1 MEPARRSNRIEIRRQ
16 RRAQLNQPINQQE
29 EAREQ
34 APVRGRGRGHRNLV
48 RGRGSHSTV
57 GSSTDRTYNRSRRT
71 PTTVETELEDEEEY
85 GYDEENPM
93 ESEEEEFHAEPSVN
107 NNRSRHS
114 GSRRS
119 VSRRTELPPPPVMD
133 LATVMATQTQLLQ
146 ELVRRDQLHRGNVQ
160 GKMTE
165 FMRLRPPIYESSD
178 DPMEA
183 DSWLRAITQKLEVV
197 NCVGRERVTLAAHQ
211 LKGPAAEWWENF
223 REGAADPTTITWEEF
238 VEEFR
243 RYHIPDGVIHMK
255 AAEFRDLK
263 QGSMTVNQ
271 YVRKFTEL
279 SRYAPG
285 DVNTDKKKQTKF
297 KDGLKA
303 RLHSIMVSNIYPD
316 FNTLV
321 NQAIL
326 MEAGLNREKAKK
338 KRKFEHFKSKRQDRG

>member
-16 RRAQLNQPINQQE
+16 RRAQLNQQE

-34 APVRGRGRGHRNLV
+34 APVRGRGRGHRNPV

-119 VSRRTELPPPPVMD
+119 VSRHTELPPPPMID
-133 LATVMATQTQLLQ
+133 LVTVMANQTQLLQ
-146 ELVRRDQLHRGNVQ
+146 ELARRDQPHRGNVQ
-160 GKMTE
+160 GKMME
-165 FMRLRPPIYESSD
+165 FMRLRPPIFESSD

-211 LKGPAAEWWENF
+211 LRGSAEEWWQNF
-223 REGAADPTTITWEEF
+223 REGTADPTTITRKEF

-243 RYHIPDGVIHMK
+243 KYHIPDGV
-255 AAEFRDLK
+255 
-263 QGSMTVNQ
+263 
-271 YVRKFTEL
+271 
-279 SRYAPG
+279 
-285 DVNTDKKKQTKF
+285 
-297 KDGLKA
+297 
-303 RLHSIMVSNIYPD
+303 
-316 FNTLV
+316 
-321 NQAIL
+321 
-326 MEAGLNREKAKK
+326 
-338 KRKFEHFKSKRQDRG
+338 